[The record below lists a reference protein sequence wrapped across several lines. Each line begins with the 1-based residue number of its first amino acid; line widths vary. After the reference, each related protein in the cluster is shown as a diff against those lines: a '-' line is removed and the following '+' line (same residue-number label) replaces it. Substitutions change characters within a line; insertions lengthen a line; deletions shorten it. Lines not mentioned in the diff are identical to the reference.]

1 MGLSD
6 VLCYS
11 DVLSKF
17 MVIHVDFDLIMIYSV
32 VKLIH
37 ITQGIMFSHEG
48 QTGDK
53 QKIIT

>member
-1 MGLSD
+1 MIFSHYFIID
-6 VLCYS
+6 YS
-11 DVLSKF
+11 RKF
-17 MVIHVDFDLIMIYSV
+17 FFGEFDLIMIYSV

>member
-1 MGLSD
+1 
-6 VLCYS
+6 
-11 DVLSKF
+11 